1 MAAAKRK
8 PESTADEPRYHSKP
22 RLEEREDGTTT
33 RESSLSSLSPTVDSA
48 QHTLLSLLDFSSLDT
63 QEKIASRFSE
73 VAQSIIH
80 AHRLV
85 ISKDSTVTEY
95 EVLELECYLIKPG
108 CHEDPFTHGSD
119 EQKRS
124 GCW

>member
-8 PESTADEPRYHSKP
+8 PESTAEEPRYHSKP

-85 ISKDSTVTEY
+85 ISKDGTVTEY

>member
-8 PESTADEPRYHSKP
+8 PESTADESRYHSKP

>member
-33 RESSLSSLSPTVDSA
+33 RESSLSSLSATVDSA

-80 AHRLV
+80 AHRLLFP
-85 ISKDSTVTEY
+85 KTV
-95 EVLELECYLIKPG
+95 P
-108 CHEDPFTHGSD
+108 
-119 EQKRS
+119 
-124 GCW
+124 